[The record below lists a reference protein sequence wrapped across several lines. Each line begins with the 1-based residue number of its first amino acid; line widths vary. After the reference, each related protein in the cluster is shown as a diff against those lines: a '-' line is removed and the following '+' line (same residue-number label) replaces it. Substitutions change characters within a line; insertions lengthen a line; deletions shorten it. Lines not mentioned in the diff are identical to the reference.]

1 MRHWRAG
8 RGRSLGSVKGGSKA
22 GLTEL
27 SPHNCGH
34 LNSLQ
39 RLYSFWLPRR
49 LSCVDSRLVG
59 DILRGK
65 EAVERAGWDAEGG
78 TWGARTACFASN
90 PSGRLTPITNLLWE
104 TS

>member
-1 MRHWRAG
+1 MHLDAYSGAQSGTEGARRALERG
-8 RGRSLGSVKGGSKA
+8 ARGRQGCATGGRDGALPGVGQSCPKA

-49 LSCVDSRLVG
+49 LS
-59 DILRGK
+59 
-65 EAVERAGWDAEGG
+65 
-78 TWGARTACFASN
+78 
-90 PSGRLTPITNLLWE
+90 
-104 TS
+104 